1 MATLS
6 GNTIAS
12 TFGLLLKI
20 DSTGLDGTLREVE
33 DGDATA
39 SPLFLSTA
47 DVAVDNGSGLII
59 GSTTVQE
66 TVSIGDGST
75 DLVPELQVLGT
86 AAADSSM
93 LLGAWSTTA
102 TTAGAPNL
110 CFVKG
115 GNATIGSH
123 TVVTDGEE
131 LGNII
136 AFGDDGT
143 DLEAP
148 AAMIQFEVDGTPG
161 TGDMPGRIIF
171 ATTTDDGETLTERM
185 RIDAAGDM
193 TLTSATA
200 SKPILHIT
208 NTHAGATAGEI
219 RFNKDSASGDDNDV
233 MGTISW
239 YGTDAGEATHERLAY
254 MDTIITDSAAG
265 SEAASMRFYTA
276 VNDATLVQGL
286 ALAGQADAAGEVDV
300 TIGAGAAS
308 TTTTAGDLV
317 VGTSTN
323 KVLFA
328 PHSQGQY
335 IHADGNNLIM
345 LCSSNGGVHI
355 QQTGGG
361 GCYWYQNELHPN
373 ADDTYDLGNSGERW
387 DDIHATNGT
396 IQTSDQNLKDNI
408 TDSSLGLSFLKQLTP
423 REFKFKDYT
432 VPAILYVETD
442 DIPEGKSVG
451 DVKEEER
458 DKTFTR
464 THYGLIAQEVE
475 QVLSDNG
482 MTTTDFAPIIKS
494 ELEDGENR
502 YGMRYTEYVGILI
515 KAVQEL
521 SAKVT
526 ALENA

>member
-265 SEAASMRFYTA
+265 SEAASMRFYVA
-276 VNDATLVQGL
+276 ENDATLTQGL
-286 ALAGQADAAGEVDV
+286 ALAGQADADGEVDV
-300 TIGAGAAS
+300 TIGAGASS
-308 TTTTAGDLV
+308 TATIAGDLSV
-317 VGTSTN
+317 
-323 KVLFA
+323 
-328 PHSQGQY
+328 
-335 IHADGNNLIM
+335 
-345 LCSSNGGVHI
+345 
-355 QQTGGG
+355 
-361 GCYWYQNELHPN
+361 
-373 ADDTYDLGNSGERW
+373 
-387 DDIHATNGT
+387 
-396 IQTSDQNLKDNI
+396 
-408 TDSSLGLSFLKQLTP
+408 
-423 REFKFKDYT
+423 
-432 VPAILYVETD
+432 
-442 DIPEGKSVG
+442 VG
-451 DVKEEER
+451 DVIMADGKGI
-458 DKTFTR
+458 DFSANTDDA
-464 THYGLIAQEVE
+464 G
-475 QVLSDNG
+475 G
-482 MTTTDFAPIIKS
+482 MTAELLDDYEEGTWTGTFNPASGSFGQSMNTGSYTKVGRLVTICGLLTINSETAASGHLTITGLPFAAGSGNEYKTSVSLWPNGLGANKIIHMVGEIAGGATKIDVFRGDSASITTDAAS
-494 ELEDGENR
+494 DLDAACD
-502 YGMRYTEYVGILI
+502 MRF
-515 KAVQEL
+515 
-521 SAKVT
+521 
-526 ALENA
+526 NATYFV